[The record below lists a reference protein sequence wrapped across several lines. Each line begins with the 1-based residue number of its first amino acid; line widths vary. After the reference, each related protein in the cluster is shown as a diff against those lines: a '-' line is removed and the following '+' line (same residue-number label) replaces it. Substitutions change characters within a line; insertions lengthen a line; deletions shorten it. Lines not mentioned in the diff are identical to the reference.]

1 VLREAVSFGQPIT
14 EFAPSSDAAAE
25 FRALA
30 AWLVDSPPAVQRTQ
44 EAWAQRAARAVDES
58 PEPEYEAISESLP
71 TSNRQAPQVS
81 ARALDVVERMRSLRA
96 VESAASTQE
105 AKP

>member
-30 AWLVDSPPAVQRTQ
+30 AWLVESPPAVQRTQ
-44 EAWAQRAARAVDES
+44 EAWAQRAARAMDDS
-58 PEPEYEAISESLP
+58 PEPEYESVAEALP
-71 TSNRQAPQVS
+71 GASQQAPQVS
-81 ARALDVVERMRSLRA
+81 ARALDVVERMKSLRA
-96 VESAASTQE
+96 NDDPMTRV
-105 AKP
+105 P